1 MAKRNWK
8 RVHAG
13 NLRHAM
19 ELCIE
24 HAKDK
29 HNRSL
34 EQVSELMGM
43 ASKWTLY
50 KWVECGGL
58 PANMIKPFEMA
69 CGIDC
74 VSRWLVTS
82 NNKLV
87 IEVPIGR
94 KVKAD
99 DIHLLQETTNAAI
112 GALIQF
118 YKHPAD
124 METTLSAIQQALES
138 MVFHRGNVL
147 KYQQPELFDE
157 VIHD

>member
-8 RVHAG
+8 RVQAG

-19 ELCIE
+19 ELCLE

-34 EQVSELMGM
+34 EQVSESMGM

-50 KWVECGGL
+50 KWVESGGL

-69 CGIDC
+69 SGIDC

-87 IEVPIGR
+87 IEVPVGR

-118 YKHPAD
+118 YKNPAD
-124 METTLSAIQQALES
+124 MESTLSAIQQALES
-138 MVFHRGNVL
+138 MAFHRGNVM

-157 VIHD
+157 SD